1 MQFIGERAMTD
12 RARELLERVLAG
24 MDRYGDIN
32 YKTLEEIR
40 AYLAEPEVK
49 REALSEGSIFN
60 EWNVRL
66 HQFEISN
73 IYNAFLHGVR
83 FAEKHHGIGGEP

>member
-1 MQFIGERAMTD
+1 MTD
-12 RARELLERVLAG
+12 KARELLERIV
-24 MDRYGDIN
+24 GDIN
-32 YKTLEEIR
+32 LYRDMSYEMIQEIR

>member
-1 MQFIGERAMTD
+1 MTNK
-12 RARELLERVLAG
+12 ARELLERVLAG

-49 REALSEGSIFN
+49 REALSDEYIKIHFWRRSEDYRFGFVN
-60 EWNVRL
+60 
-66 HQFEISN
+66 
-73 IYNAFLHGVR
+73 GVR
-83 FAEKHHGIGGEP
+83 FAEKHHGIGDNNENPNT